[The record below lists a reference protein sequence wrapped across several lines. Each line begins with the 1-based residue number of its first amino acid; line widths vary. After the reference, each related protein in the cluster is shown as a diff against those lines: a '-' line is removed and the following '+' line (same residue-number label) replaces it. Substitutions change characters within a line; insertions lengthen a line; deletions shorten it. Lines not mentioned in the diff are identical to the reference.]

1 MSHTFISYSRRDTE
15 LVDNFVSHLQKAGLD
30 IWLDREDIKAG
41 NSWRVQI
48 VEAIDDCDAFVLMLS
63 GNSGA
68 STNVHKEVILAQDS
82 KKTIFIV
89 MLEPVKVPAEIRYQL
104 AGLQFINL
112 ELLGFD
118 TAAAQLTEALQEHLK
133 KIKSAEENK
142 KQVELVIQ
150 GVDLSALDAEKQKQL
165 LAFVATL
172 TNTNQ
177 SQLAIAN
184 MTAGSVHVFVDM
196 PADTAYQLKTMALNS
211 DPRFAEMGIVSLK
224 MMGDL
229 HYIHIPDGAMM
240 PTASA
245 NPLAAF
251 FSSFIGRVI
260 TFLTVLLIIAAIIF
274 LATPKATPLPTL
286 TATATETPRA
296 SLPAETLT
304 FTPTRATPTE
314 TPTPGPTFTPTVTFT
329 ATSTPVVYQVLPGVV
344 AMERTTCRYG
354 PGIYYLDNE
363 TLKKGIEL
371 QVLGSDVNSTWAY
384 VQAEGYPEPCWVDL
398 KNIRLQGDVVLL
410 EPVYPGKVKL
420 PPSSIW
426 PEPQNVYTVRTA
438 DGSKVAIYW
447 DEFILPDGELES
459 PNSPRFLLEL
469 WLCKEGK
476 LTFTPTFVWTNNL
489 LVEDEAG
496 CSEPS
501 GGVIYLV
508 EKHGYAGPVE
518 IKWTPH
524 P

>member
-15 LVDNFVSHLQKAGLD
+15 LVDNFVASLQKAGLD

-63 GNSGA
+63 GNSSA

-118 TAAAQLTEALQEHLK
+118 AAVTQLTEALKEHLK
-133 KIKSAEENK
+133 KIKPAKENK

-150 GVDLSALDAEKQKQL
+150 GIDLSAFDAEKQKHL

-172 TNTNQ
+172 TNSKQ
-177 SQLAIAN
+177 SQLSIAN
-184 MTAGSVHVFVDM
+184 MTAGSVHVFVDV
-196 PADTAYQLKTMALNS
+196 PADAAIQLKTMALNS

-224 MMGDL
+224 MMGDI
-229 HYIHIPDGAMM
+229 HYIHIPDGAMH
-240 PTASA
+240 PSATA
-245 NPLAAF
+245 NPFTAF
-251 FSSFIGRVI
+251 FSSVVGKMIA
-260 TFLTVLLIIAAIIF
+260 FLTVLLIIAAIIF
-274 LATPKATPLPTL
+274 LATPQATPLPTP
-286 TATATETPRA
+286 TATETPRA
-296 SLPAETLT
+296 TLPAETLT
-304 FTPTRATPTE
+304 FPPTFANPTE
-314 TPTPGPTFTPTVTFT
+314 TLTPEATFTPTVTFT
-329 ATSTPVVYQVLPGVV
+329 ATSTPVVYQVLPAVV
-344 AMERTTCRYG
+344 GMERTTCRYG
-354 PGIYYLDNE
+354 PDIYFLDNE
-363 TLKKGIEL
+363 TLKKGIKLE
-371 QVLGSDVNSTWAY
+371 VFGRDINSTWAY
-384 VQAEGYPEPCWVDL
+384 VQADGYPEPCWVDL
-398 KNIRLQGDVVLL
+398 KNITLQGDVALL

-508 EKHGYAGPVE
+508 EKHGYTGPVE